1 MNAAHCW
8 KRSGRRKGYRMYRG
22 MLINKLNV
30 YWGLSEGSCQSLWG
44 THIPYCSKD
53 TLQKQCWSSACWSA
67 ALAATEG
74 KREKIKSLPWIWCVA
89 HNSTFNIHSV
99 QLCLR
104 LSSTLEALKG
114 SFFLSRLVSCDLFLS
129 FNDIWPSSMSPRTES
144 KQSHLCSFPVC
155 RKAALVQFYLWSYLT
170 VTHLEQPTCWNTK
183 TLMAN
188 EHK

>member
-114 SFFLSRLVSCDLFLS
+114 SFKSIRVLRFVSELQRYLAVQHVTKD
-129 FNDIWPSSMSPRTES
+129 RVQTES
-144 KQSHLCSFPVC
+144 SVLISCVS
-155 RKAALVQFYLWSYLT
+155 
-170 VTHLEQPTCWNTK
+170 
-183 TLMAN
+183 
-188 EHK
+188 